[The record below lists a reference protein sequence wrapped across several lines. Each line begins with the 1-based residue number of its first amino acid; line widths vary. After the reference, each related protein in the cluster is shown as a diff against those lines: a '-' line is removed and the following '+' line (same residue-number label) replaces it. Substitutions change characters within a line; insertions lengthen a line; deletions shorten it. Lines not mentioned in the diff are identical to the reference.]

1 MIDIVQDY
9 LTYLRLQKNYSFNTI
24 DAYQR
29 DIELFLTYMND
40 ENYTLQSVDTVLIRN
55 FLANETINQK
65 SKRSNARRIIALRRF
80 FDYLV
85 KNKVV
90 SYNPFLTIKTPKID
104 KKLPDFLYIE
114 EINKLFEENAKRD
127 DFFAKRDQAILQ
139 LLFASGLRVSEL
151 CDLTFQN
158 INLRTRMMII
168 IGKGNKERR
177 VPYSLSSA
185 QALEDYIE
193 NTRKQIL
200 QKNNIED
207 GSPYVF
213 LNEFGQKLTTRG
225 VEYILN
231 SIEKKVGL
239 TMSLH
244 PHKFRHTFATH
255 LLNQG
260 LDLRVIQELM
270 GHSSLS
276 STQVYTHVSNQKMQ
290 EEYQKAFPR
299 KKRD

>member
-151 CDLTFQN
+151 CNLTFQN

-239 TMSLH
+239 TMFLH

>member
-151 CDLTFQN
+151 CNLTFQN